1 MASAA
6 VSDEGA
12 LRMRPTPCGC
22 TSALFSGI
30 HRNCRASGNAA
41 TVSPTA
47 YFFCCAR
54 KSRQKDALGDA
65 LYCALT
71 RAIFWPLRGLNALF
85 GRRIAIIPIAYGSDE
100 CTTRSCGQT
109 VSISVLLIS
118 GILGRLRFC
127 TIGAYVDGPPF
138 PQQRVL
144 PSPCAATAPDES
156 VVTTQAAL

>member
-47 YFFCCAR
+47 RPHKLHIPRPAAGGRSRPFRCSSSPNCKRFAGLQFGSICLAR
-54 KSRQKDALGDA
+54 KSRQKDALEND
-65 LYCALT
+65 LWRL
-71 RAIFWPLRGLNALF
+71 RADSFQRPD
-85 GRRIAIIPIAYGSDE
+85 GRRISTIPMAFGADK
-100 CTTRSCGQT
+100 CTTRSYRQAE
-109 VSISVLLIS
+109 SIPVLLIS
-118 GILGRLRFC
+118 GIPDRRADVV
-127 TIGAYVDGPPF
+127 IGPYKHI
-138 PQQRVL
+138 
-144 PSPCAATAPDES
+144 
-156 VVTTQAAL
+156 